1 MIKKANKTLV
11 EPRLFEKSFV
21 LARNTPKIKHVAI
34 PLIINEICVL
44 WMRWRK
50 YLCIMALRLSI
61 DGNVKRR
68 QTCRD

>member
-21 LARNTPKIKHVAI
+21 LARNTPKIKLVAMS
-34 PLIINEICVL
+34 LITSEICVS

-50 YLCIMALRLSI
+50 YLCIMALRFVLNGISLSYF
-61 DGNVKRR
+61 N
-68 QTCRD
+68 